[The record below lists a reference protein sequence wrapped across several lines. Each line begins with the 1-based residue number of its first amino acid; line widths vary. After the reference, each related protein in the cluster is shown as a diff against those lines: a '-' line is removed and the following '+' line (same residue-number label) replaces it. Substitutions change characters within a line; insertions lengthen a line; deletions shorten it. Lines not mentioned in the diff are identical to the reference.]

1 MKETVIQ
8 KLHSTICQFLF
19 LRFFS
24 NFFVS
29 GLGFQLEYKTSIV
42 TRWSYSSGSCGGS
55 YTTQNGI
62 LTSPLYPGNY
72 ATDAICNYTIS
83 QPMGTVILLNFLS
96 MYIHQEHQAGDGKCH
111 DTLVIRDGPS
121 YDSPLLYKL
130 CDNEVPAP
138 IKSSQNQVWI
148 R

>member
-1 MKETVIQ
+1 M
-8 KLHSTICQFLF
+8 
-19 LRFFS
+19 
-24 NFFVS
+24 S
-29 GLGFQLEYKTSIV
+29 GLGFQLEYKSSTV
-42 TRWSYSSGSCGGS
+42 TQWSYSNGYCGGS

-62 LTSPLYPGNY
+62 LTSPSYPGYY

-83 QPMGTVILLNFLS
+83 QPIGTVILLNFLS
-96 MYIHQEHQAGDGKCH
+96 MYVHQEHQAGDGKCH

-121 YDSPLLYKL
+121 YESPLLYKL